1 MFVNYRLRHVPKVSS
16 TIFCRWQGTYRSH
29 LPQCQKS
36 WVDKMAKTV
45 AFLML
50 SSYQHIN
57 RQLLFCHNLNISL
70 LSPVMQDLVPLHPL
84 VDCSFHNYY
93 YATMITIDDSTS
105 RWPLPACMSVC
116 TSGRYNSIFLIYILY
131 IHIYLGCKE
140 NYISRIV
147 TIETNKG
154 FRNFFF
160 LF

>member
-1 MFVNYRLRHVPKVSS
+1 
-16 TIFCRWQGTYRSH
+16 
-29 LPQCQKS
+29 
-36 WVDKMAKTV
+36 MAKTV

-105 RWPLPACMSVC
+105 R
-116 TSGRYNSIFLIYILY
+116 
-131 IHIYLGCKE
+131 
-140 NYISRIV
+140 
-147 TIETNKG
+147 
-154 FRNFFF
+154 
-160 LF
+160 